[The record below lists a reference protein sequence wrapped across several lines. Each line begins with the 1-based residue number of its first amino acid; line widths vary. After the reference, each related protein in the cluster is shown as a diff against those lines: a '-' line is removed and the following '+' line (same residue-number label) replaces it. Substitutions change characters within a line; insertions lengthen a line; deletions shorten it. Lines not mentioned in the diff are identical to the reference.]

1 MKIPIYHL
9 ILYIVEMRK
18 YLLILAMAFVTSA
31 YSQILENKMS
41 AKFNEAKAESH
52 ATNGSIAIMETSTG
66 KLFASSGN
74 IDEVRP
80 TKILT
85 PFVLLACLE
94 SGGLKLTDEIDTGEG
109 AYINGT
115 DTIKDHNHRL
125 GGYGVISV
133 LDGFTHC
140 SDITTQKAI
149 DKAFGQSEDYRKQLE
164 AMDISSIDYLHCNA
178 SLLQILTLYNA
189 IANNNI
195 KGKAENVEAI
205 KQALK
210 SNMTDG
216 LGRQFVSDKT
226 EVAAYGRTTILENG
240 TYKTDVCGYTP
251 RYTII
256 VSMEQATRPLPPNNC
271 YRLFRGIVELMAE

>member
-1 MKIPIYHL
+1 
-9 ILYIVEMRK
+9 MRK
-18 YLLILAMAFVTSA
+18 YLLILAMAFAISA
-31 YSQILENKMS
+31 YSQTLESKVS

-66 KLFASSGN
+66 KLLASSGN

-85 PFVLLACLE
+85 PFALLACLE
-94 SGGLKLTDEIDTGEG
+94 SGRLKLTDDIDTGEG
-109 AYINGT
+109 IYINGT

-140 SDITTQKAI
+140 SDITTLKAI
-149 DKAFGQSEDYRKQLE
+149 DKAFGHFEDYRKQLE

-195 KGKAENVEAI
+195 KSNTENVAAI

-210 SNMTDG
+210 SNVTDG
-216 LGRQFVSDKT
+216 LGRLC
-226 EVAAYGRTTILENG
+226 I
-240 TYKTDVCGYTP
+240 
-251 RYTII
+251 
-256 VSMEQATRPLPPNNC
+256 
-271 YRLFRGIVELMAE
+271 

>member
-1 MKIPIYHL
+1 MTFAI
-9 ILYIVEMRK
+9 
-18 YLLILAMAFVTSA
+18 SA
-31 YSQILENKMS
+31 YSQTLESKVS
-41 AKFNEAKAESH
+41 AKLNEAKAESH

-66 KLFASSGN
+66 KLLASIGN

-85 PFVLLACLE
+85 PFALLACLE
-94 SGGLKLTDEIDTGEG
+94 SGRLKLTDEIDTGEG
-109 AYINGT
+109 IYINGT

-140 SDITTQKAI
+140 SDITTLKAI
-149 DKAFGQSEDYRKQLE
+149 DKAFGHFEDYRKLLG
-164 AMDISSIDYLHCNA
+164 ATGISSIDYLHCNA
-178 SLLQILTLYNA
+178 NLLQILTLYNA

-195 KGKAENVEAI
+195 KSNTENVAAI

-226 EVAAYGRTTILENG
+226 EVAAYGRTTILEDG

-256 VSMEQATRPLPPNNC
+256 VSMEQAARPLPPNNC
-271 YRLFRGIVELMAE
+271 YRLFRDIVELMAE